1 MTDTIS
7 KTELRAAFKEILKE
21 ERGLL
26 KQLLKELMEEEVRAS
41 SDENISDEEL
51 RLSAKRQF
59 QKYATVFRSL
69 AESEVEGKER
79 LEKIIKEDFERY
91 DDVFRKL
98 AE

>member
-59 QKYATVFRSL
+59 QKYAAVFKVL
-69 AESEVEGKER
+69 A
-79 LEKIIKEDFERY
+79 
-91 DDVFRKL
+91 
-98 AE
+98 